1 MPLRGYGRKF
11 GGIGVVV
18 KRPMSGRGRGLMRLP
33 SYLPRIKTRG
43 AGRRRRRRRGGR
55 CCGGGRKKLTGA
67 QVGKLFTFFNNPF
80 HPSLFK

>member
-43 AGRRRRRRRGGR
+43 AEDDDEEDED
-55 CCGGGRKKLTGA
+55 
-67 QVGKLFTFFNNPF
+67 VVVVV
-80 HPSLFK
+80 

>member
-1 MPLRGYGRKF
+1 MVLRGGGRKF

-43 AGRRRRRRRGGR
+43 AGRRRRRRRR
-55 CCGGGRKKLTGA
+55 CCGRRIRGSGLLSNLIGSIPGIGPIL
-67 QVGKLFTFFNNPF
+67 GKII
-80 HPSLFK
+80 